1 MDEKRVSDVLLSDC
15 LVKKA
20 TIAQL
25 DSSEPQD
32 VMAEIVMALVKAGRV
47 EEDQAKK
54 VVKTLMTREQQG
66 STGIG
71 GGCAIPHCSFEDAD
85 RLIMMIAR
93 SAKGVDFGCVTGEKV
108 HVFVLVLYPPQMD
121 RERRAVLGRVL
132 HLCRNTNWLKFLK
145 SARTAREINDLV
157 SEYDNET

>member
-1 MDEKRVSDVLLSDC
+1 MDEKRVSEVLLSDC

-25 DSSEPQD
+25 DSKEPQD
-32 VMAEIVMALVKAGRV
+32 VMAEIVAALVKAGRV
-47 EEDQAKK
+47 EESQAKK
-54 VVKTLMTREQQG
+54 LVKALMAREQQG

-71 GGCAIPHCSFEDAD
+71 GGCAIPHCSLEDAD

-93 SAKGVDFGCVTGEKV
+93 SAEGVDFDCVTGEKI
-108 HVFVLVLYPPQMD
+108 HVFVLVLYPPRMD

-157 SEYDNET
+157 SEYDNEA